1 MESSVA
7 FNARRPLRAFGLPL
21 LLTGALSVLGCPIP
35 DEVDPPDT
43 ARTPV
48 TFDVPRGRFADF
60 LQTPFPSDLLRR
72 DIDGESVLDLRA
84 FPNPGASAALD
95 DYLNLIQYTPG
106 WSTTGAMYFHVADGI
121 DVRSL
126 PQTPAASILPNASM
140 FLVEVDRPS
149 ERIPIEWEYVEEGTS
164 FLPAGTLAVMPVL
177 GTRLFGRAALVV
189 TSDVEALN
197 GVRLGP
203 SDDLAALMECAP
215 LRDEADVTVEADCTP
230 YQALARA
237 LDLEPADAA
246 LLQIFTPQ
254 EPAAD
259 LVRAAEHL
267 IDGPLPAVS
276 NLRLV
281 DDTTYSEY
289 DIYEGDVVIQQ
300 FQRGE
305 PPFDSFDGT
314 TGSMAFDDA
323 GAAIVQREETVP
335 FVLTVPKR
343 SPPSSDGWPIVVYGH
358 GTGGDNRSGVG
369 EGPRNEAHQLARA
382 GWAMVA
388 IAEPLHEGRRGHVDG
403 SEDLYTFNLL
413 NPAAGRDNWRQSALE
428 KVQMVS
434 MAQALEVPAAVSA
447 TGAAIPLDGS
457 RIGYMGHSQGAI
469 TGAVFLGVDHR
480 VEAAFLSGVGGGF
493 APSLVDK
500 TEPVNILD
508 VFRTVLQLPSEEPV
522 GYFHPVLTL
531 LQTFI
536 DPADPLNYGAAY
548 RGDFDRDGIDDAERT
563 THLVATSGL
572 TDQFTPRINHD
583 GFAAAFGLPQIAPV
597 ADPIELLD
605 LLDIAS
611 VSAASSGHDEGVD
624 GAPLT
629 TGLLQYA
636 DQGHFAIYYD
646 VGAQDAYRRFFQSL
660 REDGLPVAQVE

>member
-1 MESSVA
+1 MNSWLAFIRPQRRSFIGVA
-7 FNARRPLRAFGLPL
+7 S
-21 LLTGALSVLGCPIP
+21 ALVVTLALGGCPIP
-35 DEVDPPDT
+35 DEVEPPDT
-43 ARTPV
+43 ARTPI

-72 DIDGESVLDLRA
+72 DLDGESVLDLRA

-95 DYLNLIQYTPG
+95 DYLNLIQRTPG
-106 WSTTGAMYFHVADGI
+106 WSTTGAMYFHVGDGV
-121 DVRSL
+121 DVRTL
-126 PQTPAASILPNASM
+126 PQTPAASMAPDASM

-149 ERIPIEWEYVEEGTS
+149 VRIPIEWEYVEEATS
-164 FLPAGTLAVMPVL
+164 FLPAGTLTVMPVL
-177 GTRLFGRAALVV
+177 GTRLFRRAALVV
-189 TSDVEALN
+189 TTDVEALN

-203 SDDLAALMECAP
+203 SEDLEALMGCAP
-215 LRDEADVTVEADCTP
+215 LRDEDAVTVDADCTP
-230 YQALARA
+230 YQTLAEE
-237 LDLEPADAA
+237 LDRDAIEPA

-254 EPAAD
+254 RPAEG
-259 LVRAAEHL
+259 LVRAAKHL
-267 IDGPLPAVS
+267 VDGPLPEVS

-281 DDTTYSEY
+281 DGDAYSEY
-289 DIYEGDVVIQQ
+289 DLYEGDVVIQQ
-300 FQRGE
+300 FQRGD

-314 TGSMAFDDA
+314 TGSIAFDDD

-335 FVLTVPKR
+335 FVLTIPKR
-343 SPPSSDGWPIVVYGH
+343 TPLSPEGWPIVVYGH
-358 GTGGDNRSGVG
+358 GTGGDNRSAVG
-369 EGPRNEAHQLARA
+369 EGTRNEAHQLARA

-434 MAQALEVPAAVSA
+434 MAQALQVSADVSA
-447 TGAAIPLDGS
+447 TGDAIPLDGS

-469 TGAVFLGVDHR
+469 TGAVFLGIDHR
-480 VEAAFLSGVGGGF
+480 IEAAFLSGIGGGF

-508 VFRTVLQLPSEEPV
+508 VFRTVLQLPSDEPV

-548 RGDFDRDGIDDAERT
+548 RGDYDRDGVDDAERT
-563 THLVATSGL
+563 AHLVATSGL
-572 TDQFTPRINHD
+572 TDQFTPRVNHD
-583 GFAAAFGLPQIAPV
+583 GFAAAFGLPQVAPV
-597 ADPIELLD
+597 SDPIGVLD
-605 LLDIAS
+605 LLNIEA
-611 VSAASSGHDEGVD
+611 VSAASSGHDVGVD
-624 GAPLT
+624 GEPLT

-646 VGAQDAYRRFFQSL
+646 VGAQEAYRRFFQTL
-660 REDGLPVAQVE
+660 REDGVPVAQVQ